1 MTLRPEQE
9 IGQRPQEI
17 NDRTRTGDWEIDLIV
32 GAGQREIILVTVERV
47 TRYCCLSLLPNKSI
61 RVVSAALIR
70 MLKDMPVASLT
81 NDRGLEWADHER
93 VSRILDAEVYF
104 CRPYH
109 RWEKSLVEQ
118 QNGLLRKFWPK

>member
-17 NDRTRTGDWEIDLIV
+17 NDRTRTGDWQIDLIV
-32 GAGQREIILVTVERV
+32 GPGQRQIILVTVERV
-47 TRYCCLSLLPNKSI
+47 TRYCCLSLLSNKSI

-70 MLKDMPVASLT
+70 MLRDMPVALLT

-93 VSRILDAEVYF
+93 VPGILGAEVYF
-104 CRPYH
+104 CRYYH
-109 RWEKSLVEQ
+109 R
-118 QNGLLRKFWPK
+118 